1 MNKCDVLIWN
11 KKIGELYYLNNKLKF
26 SYIDGDIPFEISPL
40 QLASSIKIHDYTHK
54 QDLKGLA
61 GVFNDTLPDHYG
73 ESVMNRYFASREQE
87 PNTIDRLLFLGDN
100 TLGAITYEPSKKDRK
115 AKEFKIELDELYRDM
130 KELIKK
136 DGKINHKGD
145 YASSDIL
152 YSLLKSAS
160 SAGGA
165 KTKALI
171 GFRDIDSPIFIGKR
185 NSKLQDEYFNALIKF
200 NTGEYGSDANIL
212 ITEHVYMTL
221 ASKVGINIPY
231 NTITHEKHYVIKR
244 FDNNDEKV
252 LHMHTLHGMIHSD
265 FHTARTVDYTEVFR
279 VLLMLNV
286 PYEDKEDM
294 FKRMIFNFLFRNH
307 DDHEK
312 NIAFTMD
319 RKGTWRLSPAYDI
332 TYAYKQGGRFIGD
345 HQLTFNGLVGNDVT
359 INTFK
364 DIAKTFEIKEYKT
377 IINMILQIRETLQD
391 GLIKN
396 GASVEFVND
405 IITNIYQRE
414 L

>member
-1 MNKCDVLIWN
+1 MNKCNVLIFG

-26 SYIDGDIPFEISPL
+26 SYIDGNIPFEISPL

-73 ESVMNRYFASREQE
+73 EGLMNTYFASRELE
-87 PNTIDRLLFLGDN
+87 PNTIDRLLFLGNN
-100 TLGAITYEPSKKDRK
+100 TLGAITYEPSKNDKK
-115 AKEFKIELDELYRDM
+115 AKEFKIELDNLYSEMKVLVKRD
-130 KELIKK
+130 ENIT
-136 DGKINHKGD
+136 HTSD
-145 YASSDIL
+145 YANSDIL

-160 SAGGA
+160 PAGGA

-171 GFRDIDSPIFIGKR
+171 GFKDINSPIFIGKR
-185 NSKLQDEYFNALIKF
+185 NIEFKDGYYNALIKF
-200 NTGEYGSDANIL
+200 NTGKHGSDANIL
-212 ITEHVYMTL
+212 ITEHVYMNL
-221 ASKVGINIPY
+221 ASKLGINIPY
-231 NTITHEKHYVIKR
+231 NILTKENHYVIKR
-244 FDNNDEKV
+244 FDNNDGEI

-279 VLLMLNV
+279 VLIMLNV
-286 PYEDKEDM
+286 PYSDKEDM
-294 FKRMIFNFLFRNH
+294 FKRMVFNYLFRNH

-312 NIAFTMD
+312 NIAFTMN
-319 RKGTWRLSPAYDI
+319 RKGVWRLSPAYDI

-345 HQLTFNGLVGNDVT
+345 HQLMFNGLVGNDVT
-359 INTFK
+359 IDTFVN
-364 DIAKTFEIKEYKT
+364 IANTFEIKDYKN
-377 IINMILQIRETLQD
+377 IIDKILEIRDTLKD
-391 GLIKN
+391 ELIKN
-396 GASVEFVND
+396 NASKEFVAD

>member
-1 MNKCDVLIWN
+1 MNKCNVLIFG

-26 SYIDGDIPFEISPL
+26 SYIDGNIPFEISPL

-73 ESVMNRYFASREQE
+73 EGLMNTYFASRELE
-87 PNTIDRLLFLGDN
+87 PNTIDRLLFLGNN
-100 TLGAITYEPSKKDRK
+100 TLGAITYEPSKNDKK
-115 AKEFKIELDELYRDM
+115 AKEFKIELDNLYSEMKVLVKRD
-130 KELIKK
+130 ENIT
-136 DGKINHKGD
+136 HTSD
-145 YASSDIL
+145 YANSDIL

-160 SAGGA
+160 PAGGA

-171 GFRDIDSPIFIGKR
+171 GFKDINSPIFIGKR
-185 NSKLQDEYFNALIKF
+185 NSEFKDGYYNALIKF
-200 NTGEYGSDANIL
+200 NTGKHGSDANIL
-212 ITEHVYMTL
+212 ITEHVYMNL
-221 ASKVGINIPY
+221 ASKLGINIPY
-231 NTITHEKHYVIKR
+231 NTLTKENHYVIKR
-244 FDNNDEKV
+244 FDNNDGEI

-279 VLLMLNV
+279 VLIMLNV
-286 PYEDKEDM
+286 PYSDKEDM
-294 FKRMIFNFLFRNH
+294 FKRMVFNYLFRNH

-312 NIAFTMD
+312 NISFTMN
-319 RKGTWRLSPAYDI
+319 RKGVWRLSPAYDI

-345 HQLTFNGLVGNDVT
+345 HQLMFNGLVGNDVT
-359 INTFK
+359 IDTFVN
-364 DIAKTFEIKEYKT
+364 IANTFEIKDYKN
-377 IINMILQIRETLQD
+377 IIDKILEIRDTLKD
-391 GLIKN
+391 ELIKN
-396 GASVEFVND
+396 NASKEFVAD